1 MAHRQGFYEKYIKRP
16 QDFVLATAATVVLS
30 PVMLATGLLVKK
42 KLGTPVIF
50 SQERP
55 GLNGKIFK
63 LHKFRSMTDEKDDQ
77 GNLLPDDVRLTS
89 FGNKLRST
97 SLDELPE
104 LFNII
109 KGDMSVV
116 GPRPLLPQYLDRY
129 NSYQARRHEVRPGF
143 TGLAQVHGRN
153 AISWEEKF
161 DWDVKYVD
169 HVSFLG
175 DWKIIFDTV
184 KTVLKHEGISS
195 GTTATMEEFMGSAD
209 ATPRKKTLLILANDI
224 SGLYLFRRE
233 LVQELLKDRR
243 VIINAPDSEMV
254 KKFIE
259 MGCKFLP
266 CSYLDRRGTNPFKD
280 LSLLKHYSSVLK
292 QEQPDVVL
300 TYTIKPTAYGG
311 LMCGLQKVPYIS
323 NITGLGTSI
332 ENGGLLAFI
341 STSLYKA
348 GLRKAECVFFQN
360 ETNRKLFL
368 GKRIV
373 KGKTKLVPG
382 SGVNLQQ
389 HCVEPYPDESEGIR
403 FLFVGRIMKDKGV
416 GELIEAFKNIYS
428 RYSNVSIDVVGPQEE
443 DYTEAFSSAGEF
455 LHYLGAQTEMHQFY
469 KICHCVVLPSYHE
482 GTANVMLE
490 ASATARP
497 VITTTVPGCRET
509 FDEGITGFGC
519 EARNAES
526 LVTAIEKFLKLTQE
540 ERKWMGLAA
549 RAKMER
555 EYDRSLVIKAY
566 KEEIELI
573 EKEEEK

>member
-1 MAHRQGFYEKYIKRP
+1 M
-16 QDFVLATAATVVLS
+16 LASAATVVLS

-42 KLGTPVIF
+42 KLGSPVTF
-50 SQERP
+50 SQDRP

-63 LHKFRSMTDEKDDQ
+63 LYKFRSMTDEKDEQ
-77 GNLLPDDVRLTS
+77 GNLLPDEVRLTS
-89 FGNKLRST
+89 FGKKLRST

-116 GPRPLLPQYLDRY
+116 GPRPLLVQYLDRY
-129 NSYQARRHEVRPGF
+129 NSHQARRHEVRPGF

-153 AISWEEKF
+153 AISWEDKF

-175 DWKIIFDTV
+175 DWKIILETV
-184 KTVLKHEGISS
+184 KTVFKHEGISS

-209 ATPRKKTLLILANDI
+209 TITQKKTLLILANDI

-233 LVQELLKDRR
+233 LIQELLKNRR
-243 VIINAPDSEMV
+243 VIIYAPDGEMV

-266 CSYLDRRGTNPFKD
+266 CSYLDRRGTNPLKD
-280 LSLLKHYSSVLK
+280 LFLLKHYSSVLK

-311 LMCGLQKVPYIS
+311 LMCGLQRVPYIS

-348 GLRKAECVFFQN
+348 GLKKAECVFFQN
-360 ETNRKLFL
+360 ETNRRLFL
-368 GKRIV
+368 EKRIV

-389 HCVEPYPDESEGIR
+389 HCAEPYPDETDGIR
-403 FLFVGRIMKDKGV
+403 FLFVGRIMRDKGI
-416 GELIEAFKNIYS
+416 GELLEAFKTIHS
-428 RYSNVSIDVVGPQEE
+428 RYPNVTIDVVGPEEE
-443 DYTEAFSSAGEF
+443 DYAAAFAEAGDAVR
-455 LHYLGAQTEMHQFY
+455 YLGPQTGMHDFY
-469 KICHCVVLPSYHE
+469 KNCHCVVLPSYHE

-509 FDEGITGFGC
+509 FDEDITGFGC
-519 EARNAES
+519 EAKNAAS
-526 LVTAIEKFLKLTQE
+526 LTAAVEKFLNLTTV
-540 ERKWMGLAA
+540 ERAQMGQAA

-555 EYDRSLVIKAY
+555 EYDRQLVIDAY

-573 EKEEEK
+573 ERGSNK